1 MAASLSMKP
10 FYDHKYFYDRGC
22 ILDREYILD
31 REPFYDRG
39 FFKKPFIIMIHE
51 REPFLFFTAAQKPP
65 EGLSYLPMYYNMAD
79 PHCAK
84 HTSGNNGFRALVSL
98 TEELQAF

>member
-1 MAASLSMKP
+1 MKP

-22 ILDREYILD
+22 ILDRVYILD

-39 FFKKPFIIMIHE
+39 FSKKPFNIMVHE
-51 REPFLFFTAAQKPP
+51 REPFLFFYRGTKST
-65 EGLSYLPMYYNMAD
+65 GRIILSVYYNMAD

-84 HTSGNNGFRALVSL
+84 HNSGNNGFRALVSL

>member
-1 MAASLSMKP
+1 MKP

-51 REPFLFFTAAQKPP
+51 REPSLFFHRGTKST
-65 EGLSYLPMYYNMAD
+65 GRIILSMYYNVAD

-84 HTSGNNGFRALVSL
+84 HNSGNNGFRALVSL